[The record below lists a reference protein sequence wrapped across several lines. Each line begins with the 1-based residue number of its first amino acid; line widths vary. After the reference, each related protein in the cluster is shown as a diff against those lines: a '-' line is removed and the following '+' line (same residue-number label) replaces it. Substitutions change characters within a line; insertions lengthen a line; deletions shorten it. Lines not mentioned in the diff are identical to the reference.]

1 MPGETLP
8 TPSVAEQILAF
19 IPQLLLAIIIL
30 LIFWIFSFFFRR
42 LVQRFGHRTR
52 LDEAVLNLLTQ
63 VFGLAIIV
71 IGLLT
76 ALGTIGVDVS
86 ALVAGLGITTF
97 AVAFA
102 LQDIMSNMLSGLLIL
117 MYRPFR
123 RGNWIRVGA
132 HEGVV
137 TDIDLRYTTLQTE
150 TQRILVPNATLF
162 KDSIVVTTSGAPTL
176 PPAPPRQPPPAPRQQ
191 PPPPPPR

>member
-1 MPGETLP
+1 MPTESVP
-8 TPSVAEQILAF
+8 TPSVAEQIIAF
-19 IPQLLLAIIIL
+19 LPQLLLAIIIL
-30 LIFWIFSFFFRR
+30 LAFWIVSSFFRR
-42 LVQRFGHRTR
+42 IVQRFGHRTR
-52 LDEAVLNLLTQ
+52 IEDSVLDLLTQ

-71 IGLLT
+71 TGLLT

-86 ALVAGLGITTF
+86 ALVAGLGMTTF

-102 LQDIMSNMLSGLLIL
+102 LQDIISNVLSGLLIL

-162 KDSIVVTTSGAPTL
+162 KESIVITTAGAPTL
-176 PPAPPRQPPPAPRQQ
+176 PQPPPRPQQ
-191 PPPPPPR
+191 PPR

>member
-1 MPGETLP
+1 MPTETVPVLNP
-8 TPSVAEQILAF
+8 TEQIIAF
-19 IPQLLLAIIIL
+19 IPQILLAIVIV
-30 LIFWIFSFFFRR
+30 LIFWIVSFLFRG
-42 LVQRFGHRTR
+42 LIKRFGHRTR
-52 LDEAVLNLLTQ
+52 LDEAVLDLLTQ
-63 VFGLAIIV
+63 VFGLGIIIV
-71 IGLLT
+71 GLLT

-102 LQDIMSNMLSGLLIL
+102 LQDIISNLLSGILIL

-123 RGNWIRVGA
+123 RGNWIRVGG

-150 TQRILVPNATLF
+150 TQRILVPNSTLF
-162 KDSIVVTTSGAPTL
+162 KESIIVTTSGAPTL
-176 PPAPPRQPPPAPRQQ
+176 PQAAPPRPMQPPR
-191 PPPPPPR
+191 